1 MSSELTSS
9 QRRAL
14 RARAHA
20 LQPVVAV
27 GNGGLSDGVLR
38 DIDRNL
44 SSHELI
50 KIRVADESREAREA
64 LMASVCAALGALPVQ
79 HIGKIL
85 VIYRE
90 NPELHGEQA
99 ARKSKAP
106 FKRKGPR
113 RTKRSFQ
120 H

>member
-1 MSSELTSS
+1 MSNELNSS

-20 LQPVVAV
+20 LQPVVMV
-27 GNGGLSDGVLR
+27 GGGGLSEGVLR
-38 DIDRNL
+38 DIDRSL

-50 KIRVADESREAREA
+50 KIRVADESRDAREA
-64 LMASVCAALGALPVQ
+64 LMAAVCDALGASPVQ

-90 NPELHGEQA
+90 NPELKGEHA
-99 ARKSKAP
+99 AKKSARP
-106 FKRKGPR
+106 AKRKGPR